1 MARQRPEYRDHGPHV
16 LTLDGRGWALGLAWQ
31 VVTTPGVNLRKR
43 ALQDAREAID
53 TDLYCV
59 PQTLTPCFGLGTR
72 RQGHRPG
79 MPAAAASLARSMPG
93 HWVGAFELPAKV
105 DRRTGLP
112 LFWLVAVRQE
122 GIDPRTDI
130 VGGEAEIQEQFRQL
144 ITDGSPRWY
153 APRGWQVGGS
163 PLDLAAQLA
172 RGPRLRLMPTSW
184 MPRFERRTWIRA
196 AAAVATVAVLSG
208 GVLYRREL
216 LRAADEQARRAA
228 REVPAAARRPEIMLP
243 PDEPWNREATAT
255 RWAASCIDAMRDAVV
270 AVPGWR
276 WLEATC
282 DGTRASASYARQD
295 GSLALAKAWW
305 AARPPTRATFRSPR
319 PDLLTLDVPMRGL
332 VPRAAERP
340 STRDALTTSLLD
352 PLDAARLG
360 ATTTE
365 VAPAEPPAP
374 RDSGTGAILRRPPGA
389 PSMQIALTGVQLPLD
404 EVAEA
409 IARVPAATLRDATL
423 RNAGAVPSW
432 SATAL
437 VYLRR

>member
-1 MARQRPEYRDHGPHV
+1 
-16 LTLDGRGWALGLAWQ
+16 
-31 VVTTPGVNLRKR
+31 
-43 ALQDAREAID
+43 
-53 TDLYCV
+53 
-59 PQTLTPCFGLGTR
+59 
-72 RQGHRPG
+72 
-79 MPAAAASLARSMPG
+79 MPG
-93 HWVGAFELPAKV
+93 HWVGAFELPDKV

-153 APRGWQVGGS
+153 APRDWQVGGS

-172 RGPRLRLMPTSW
+172 RGPRLRLVPTRW
-184 MPRFERRTWIRA
+184 LPRLERRSWIRA
-196 AAAVATVAVLSG
+196 VAAVTAVAVLSFG
-208 GVLYRREL
+208 LLHRRDL

-228 REVPAAARRPEIMLP
+228 REVPAVARRPEIMLP
-243 PDEPWNREATAT
+243 PDEPWNREPTAT

-276 WLEATC
+276 WLEAQC
-282 DGTRASASYARQD
+282 DGTRATASYARQE

-305 AARPPTRATFRSPR
+305 AGRPPTRASFRAAR
-319 PDLLTLDVPMRGL
+319 ADLLTLDVPMRGL
-332 VPRAAERP
+332 VQRTAERP
-340 STRDALTTSLLD
+340 STRDVLTRSLLD
-352 PLDAARLG
+352 PLDAARLN
-360 ATTTE
+360 ATTTDI
-365 VAPAEPPAP
+365 APAESPP
-374 RDSGTGAILRRPPGA
+374 RDGGTGPILRRPPGA
-389 PSMQIALTGVQLPLD
+389 PSMQVALTGVQLPLD
-404 EVAEA
+404 ELAAA
-409 IARVPAATLRDATL
+409 IARVPAATLREATL